1 MSRVLVTGGS
11 GFLGINLIRHLLV
24 RGFEVANIDLAPFDY
39 PDCRERI
46 RMVDGDIRDRSRVD
60 DAMEGA
66 DTVVHCAAALP
77 LYSEEDIMTTD
88 VDGTRNVVESALKH
102 GVRRFVHISSTAVYG
117 VPDHHPLFETDPL
130 IGVGA
135 YGKAKILAEGICAGA
150 RGKGMRVTLLRPK
163 SFIGPE
169 RLGVFALLYDWAY
182 TGHNFPILG
191 KGDNPYQFMD
201 VEDLCGAIRL
211 CLEGPGDALDE
222 VYNIGAEEYTT
233 LRQDFQ
239 AVLDE
244 AGHGKRIVS
253 IPVGPALAALRLLEK
268 AGGSPLYQWI
278 YDTVFRESFVSI
290 DKAKEKLGFRPDYS
304 NREALI
310 RNYKWYVEHLQDF
323 SGKAGVSHRVP
334 WKQGMLGLA
343 KAFF

>member
-24 RGFEVANIDLAPFDY
+24 RGFEVSNIDLAPFDY
-39 PDCRERI
+39 PDCRERV